1 MPLQINCFK
10 AYDVRGQIPNEL
22 NTDIAYR
29 IGNATVEFLGA
40 KRLVVGRDIRQSSE
54 ELMQAVSRGIR
65 DAGAEVLDIGL
76 GGTENVYFAT
86 SHLEADGGIMI
97 TASHNPADYNGL
109 KFVRE
114 RGFVGAR
121 PQSALAGECMCND
134 RCGLIF
140 RD

>member
-1 MPLQINCFK
+1 MPIQINCFK

-40 KRLVVGRDIRQSSE
+40 KRLVVGRDIRQSSD

-86 SHLEADGGIMI
+86 SHL
-97 TASHNPADYNGL
+97 
-109 KFVRE
+109 
-114 RGFVGAR
+114 
-121 PQSALAGECMCND
+121 
-134 RCGLIF
+134 
-140 RD
+140 

>member
-1 MPLQINCFK
+1 MPIKIDCFK

-29 IGNATVEFLGA
+29 ISNATVEFLGA

-54 ELMQAVSRGIR
+54 ELMQAVSSGIR

-86 SHLEADGGIMI
+86 SHLSADGGIMI

-114 RGFVGAR
+114 ESR
-121 PQSALAGECMCND
+121 PNSYAKHRVLSVVI
-134 RCGLIF
+134 LV
-140 RD
+140 